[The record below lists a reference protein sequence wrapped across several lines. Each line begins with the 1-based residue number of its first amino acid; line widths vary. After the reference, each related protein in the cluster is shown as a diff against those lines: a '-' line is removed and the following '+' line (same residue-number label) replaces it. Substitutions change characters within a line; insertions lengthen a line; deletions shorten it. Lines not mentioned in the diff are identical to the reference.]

1 MQTKQFVRDA
11 TGLVR
16 EYGAIDTLLFASV
29 FVFAL
34 VFTITQFPWF
44 YGNTLGADLP
54 TSLLVGA
61 IPFIFLM
68 LAYWAIAVVMP
79 RTGNDYVWVSRI
91 FHPSIGFTWALIYV
105 LIVFLA
111 AFIGSGTGP
120 LSFAVSSI
128 FATTGLITGSAYMT
142 NLGNYFGTSL
152 GGFEL
157 AILFTLVVMLFT
169 IFGSRLIKA
178 FLYTT
183 WVVAIIGM
191 IVMWYILATTSNAT
205 FVHNWDSLIGG
216 SNSSYTYAA
225 LQSTAVSKG
234 SFPGFNTGFSA
245 VIIALP
251 FAFLFLFG
259 GNYVNAFAG
268 EIKNVRK
275 SVPIA
280 LFLSLALGI
289 GYWSLTSAL
298 TAATVGKNWLTQV
311 GYAWL
316 SGGSVPSTT
325 GYPLPFQPTQPLFL
339 AVSAYPNNTLI
350 TLMYITYFV
359 GSLGPL
365 FAYFWI
371 PSKYFFAF
379 SFDRV
384 IPAKFAAVSD
394 RFHTPYLAV
403 IVTAIIGVLAEYLY
417 SYLGYS
423 SYFTMGTVLWGI
435 SYTIPGLALMVFPW
449 VKKDLFA
456 QAPGWVGKKIIGIPY
471 VSIIGALT
479 AGGFGWVGY
488 IAYSNPVI
496 TTANIASIELLVF
509 LIVLGFVIYFLSK
522 SYHKGKGIDISVALK
537 EIPPE

>member
-44 YGNTLGADLP
+44 YGNTQGADLT
-54 TSLLVGA
+54 TSLLVAA
-61 IPFIFLM
+61 IPFVFLM
-68 LAYWAIAVVMP
+68 LAYWAIAVIMP
-79 RTGNDYVWVSRI
+79 RTGNDYVWVSRV
-91 FHPSIGFTWALIYV
+91 FHPSIGFVWGLIYV

-111 AFIGSGTGP
+111 AFIGAGTGP
-120 LSFAVSSI
+120 ISFAVSSI
-128 FATTGLITGSAYMT
+128 FTTVGLLSNSAYMA
-142 NLGNYFGTSL
+142 NLGAYFGTSI

-157 AILFTLVVMLFT
+157 AVLFTLMVTLFT
-169 IFGSRLIKA
+169 IFGSRLIKY

-183 WVVAIIGM
+183 WFVAIIGM

-205 FVHNWDSLIGG
+205 FVSNWNALIGS

-225 LQSTAVSKG
+225 LQNAAVTKG
-234 SFPGFNTGFSA
+234 GFPGFNTGTA
-245 VIIALP
+245 AIITALP

-275 SVPIA
+275 TVPIA
-280 LFLSLALGI
+280 LFLSLFLGL
-289 GYWSLTSAL
+289 GYWSLTSTL
-298 TAATVGKNWLTQV
+298 TAATVGKDWLTQI
-311 GYAWL
+311 GYAWI
-316 SGGSVPSTT
+316 SGGSVPSTA
-325 GYPLPFQPTQPLFL
+325 GYPLPYQPTQPLFL
-339 AVSAYPNNTLI
+339 AVAAYPNNTLI
-350 TLMYITYFV
+350 TLMFITYFI
-359 GSLGPL
+359 GSLGPV

-371 PSKYFFAF
+371 PSKYLFAF

-384 IPAKFAAVSD
+384 IPSKFADVSS
-394 RFHTPYLAV
+394 RFHTPYLA
-403 IVTAIIGVLAEYLY
+403 IIATALIAILAEYLY

-435 SYTIPGLALMVFPW
+435 SYVIPGLALMVFPF

-456 QAPGWVGKKIIGIPY
+456 QAPGWVGKKVAGLPL
-471 VSIIGALT
+471 VSLVGLLT
-479 AGGFGWVGY
+479 AIGFGYVGF
-488 IAYSNPVI
+488 IAYSNPAI
-496 TTANIASIELLVF
+496 TVANTNSISLLVF
-509 LIVLGFVIYFLSK
+509 LIVFGFVLYFLSK
-522 SYHKGKGIDISVALK
+522 YYYKSKGIDISMALK